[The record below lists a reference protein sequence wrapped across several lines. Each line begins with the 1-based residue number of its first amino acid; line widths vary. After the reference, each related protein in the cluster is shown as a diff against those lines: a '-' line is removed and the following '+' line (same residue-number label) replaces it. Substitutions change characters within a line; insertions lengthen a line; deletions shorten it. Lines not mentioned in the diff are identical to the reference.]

1 MGVALANRRETDSS
15 NPGLAVDRLHRQPR
29 RRSQRSA
36 RLAGNAR
43 RNRERNP
50 RRTARQPHVAA
61 ASDAEHAREQLI
73 IEVVRSVSSTLR
85 AMASVDSHRAL
96 LVAKELNLPVAG
108 VTSTL
113 ALLAEGATVP
123 FISRYRKEA
132 TGGLDDEAISRIAA
146 HAKVVDTREDRRESI
161 LSSLKEQGVLT
172 PALEQA
178 VKSAPSLSV
187 LEDLYLPFRPKRR
200 TRAMTAKERGLQPLA
215 DVLLAQA
222 PSSLSR
228 EALAT
233 PYLSKELPDVDAVWA
248 GARDIVAEHVAERPE
263 LRASIRQRFVDDAQ
277 LVVEAAR
284 GKSKA
289 PELAKFADHVGR
301 KERASQA
308 PSHRLLAAERGEA
321 EGLLKVSLELEE
333 APLRGVL
340 RQAVVKRGAAPVLQK
355 ELDEALD
362 DALTRLLLPAL
373 ERDRRRELKERADLD
388 AITVFAKNLTDLLLA
403 PPLGGKPVVA
413 IDPGLRTGCKVVALD
428 ARGGVEAQLTIYPHT
443 GHEAEAGA
451 QLAAFVTKARPV
463 AIAIGNGTA
472 GRETELFVKK
482 LQSNGFLAK
491 ELKVVSVSEAGASV
505 YSASEVAREELPT
518 LDVTLRGAVSI
529 GRRLQDP
536 LAELV
541 KIDPKSIGVGQY
553 QHDVDQTALAE
564 SLERVVETV
573 VNRVGVD
580 LNTASPTLLR
590 AIAGLGPQLAQAIVA
605 YRSEH
610 GAFETRAQL
619 KKVPRLGARAFEQ
632 CAGFLRVSGKEPLDA
647 SAVHPERYDVVNRM
661 AKDLGVTRQ
670 ALVGNA
676 SLARRIEVQRY
687 LDPENGLGLP
697 TLNDIIA
704 ELEKPGRDP
713 RAEFVEVGFDPNITE
728 LSHVKPGQV
737 LNGVVTNVAAFGAF
751 VDVGVH
757 QDGLVHVSELA
768 NRFVKDPAEVVKV
781 GQRVKVKVLQVD
793 EARRRI
799 ALSLKALQPAAA
811 PTSSPTSKFG
821 NMPRFA
827 PLK

>member
-1 MGVALANRRETDSS
+1 
-15 NPGLAVDRLHRQPR
+15 
-29 RRSQRSA
+29 
-36 RLAGNAR
+36 
-43 RNRERNP
+43 
-50 RRTARQPHVAA
+50 
-61 ASDAEHAREQLI
+61 
-73 IEVVRSVSSTLR
+73 
-85 AMASVDSHRAL
+85 MASVDSVRAA
-96 LVAKELNLPVAG
+96 LVAKELNLPLSG
-108 VTSTL
+108 VTATL
-113 ALLAEGATVP
+113 VLLSEGATVP

-132 TGGLDDEAISRIAA
+132 TGGLDDEAISRIAV
-146 HAKVVDTREDRRESI
+146 HAKVVATREDRRESI
-161 LSSLKEQGVLT
+161 LESLKEQGVLT

-178 VKSAPSLSV
+178 IRAAPTTSV

-228 EALAT
+228 DALAT
-233 PYLSKELPDVDAVWA
+233 PYVSADKSLPDVDAVWA
-248 GARDIVAEHVAERPE
+248 GARDIVAEVVAERPE
-263 LRASIRQRFVDDAQ
+263 LRDVIRQRFAEDAQ

-308 PSHRLLAAERGEA
+308 PSHRVLAAERGET

-333 APLRGVL
+333 ATVRGLV

-355 ELDEALD
+355 ELDLALD
-362 DALTRLLLPAL
+362 DALTRLLLPSL
-373 ERDRRRELKERADLD
+373 ERDRRRELKERADVD

-403 PPLGGKPVVA
+403 APLGGKPVVA
-413 IDPGLRTGCKVVALD
+413 IDPGLRTGCKVVSLD
-428 ARGGVEAQLTIYPHT
+428 ARGDVHAQLTIYPHT
-443 GHEAEAGA
+443 GHEAEAGS
-451 QLAAFVTKARPV
+451 QLAAFVAKAKPL

-472 GRETELFVKK
+472 GRETEVFVKK
-482 LQSNGFLAK
+482 LQTAGVIAK
-491 ELKVVSVSEAGASV
+491 GLKVISVSEAGASV
-505 YSASEVAREELPT
+505 YSASEVAREELPS

-553 QHDVDQTALAE
+553 QHDVDQPALAE
-564 SLERVVETV
+564 ALERVVETV

-605 YRSEH
+605 HRAEH

-632 CAGFLRVSGKEPLDA
+632 CAGFLRVAGKEPLDA
-647 SAVHPERYDVVNRM
+647 SAVHPERYELVTRM

-676 SLARRIEVQRY
+676 SLARKVDVSRY

-713 RAEFVEVGFDPNITE
+713 RAEFVEVGFDSTITE
-728 LSHVKPGQV
+728 LAHVKPGQV

-751 VDVGVH
+751 VDIGVH

-768 NRFVKDPAEVVKV
+768 NRFVKDASEVVKV

-793 EARRRI
+793 EPRRRI
-799 ALSLKALQPAAA
+799 ALSIKALQAAA
-811 PTSSPTSKFG
+811 PQASAPSSKFG
-821 NMPRFA
+821 NVPRFA

>member
-1 MGVALANRRETDSS
+1 
-15 NPGLAVDRLHRQPR
+15 
-29 RRSQRSA
+29 
-36 RLAGNAR
+36 
-43 RNRERNP
+43 
-50 RRTARQPHVAA
+50 
-61 ASDAEHAREQLI
+61 
-73 IEVVRSVSSTLR
+73 
-85 AMASVDSHRAL
+85 MASVDSHRAL
-96 LVAKELNLPVAG
+96 LVAKELNLPIAG

-146 HAKVVDTREDRRESI
+146 HSKVVDTREDRRESI

-178 VKSAPSLSV
+178 VKNAATLSV

-228 EALAT
+228 EALAA
-233 PYLSKELPDVDAVWA
+233 PYLSEEKSLPDVDAVWA
-248 GARDIVAEHVAERPE
+248 GARDIVAEQVAERPE
-263 LRASIRQRFVDDAQ
+263 LRAVIRQRFVEEAQ
-277 LVVEAAR
+277 LVVDAAR

-289 PELAKFADHVGR
+289 PELAKFADHVGK
-301 KERASQA
+301 KERASLA
-308 PSHRLLAAERGEA
+308 PSHRVLAAERGEA

-333 APLRGVL
+333 APVRGLL

-355 ELDEALD
+355 ELDLALD

-388 AITVFAKNLTDLLLA
+388 AITVFARNLTDLLLA
-403 PPLGGKPVVA
+403 APLGGKPVVA
-413 IDPGLRTGCKVVALD
+413 IDPGLRTGCKVAALD

-451 QLAAFVTKARPV
+451 QLAAFVTKAKPV

-482 LQSNGFLAK
+482 LQSGGFIAK

-564 SLERVVETV
+564 SLDRVVETV

-605 YRSEH
+605 YRAEH

-647 SAVHPERYDVVNRM
+647 SAVHPERYEVVTRM

-676 SLARRIEVQRY
+676 SLARKIEVQRY

-751 VDVGVH
+751 VDIGVH

-793 EARRRI
+793 EARKRI
-799 ALSLKALQPAAA
+799 ALSLKALQPAGA
-811 PTSSPTSKFG
+811 PQTASSPASKFG

>member
-1 MGVALANRRETDSS
+1 MV
-15 NPGLAVDRLHRQPR
+15 P
-29 RRSQRSA
+29 
-36 RLAGNAR
+36 
-43 RNRERNP
+43 
-50 RRTARQPHVAA
+50 
-61 ASDAEHAREQLI
+61 
-73 IEVVRSVSSTLR
+73 
-85 AMASVDSHRAL
+85 VDSVHAS
-96 LVAKELNLPVAG
+96 LVAKELNLPKAG

-113 ALLAEGATVP
+113 ILLAEGATVP
-123 FISRYRKEA
+123 FISRYRKES
-132 TGGLDDEAISRIAA
+132 TGGLDDEAISRIAV
-146 HAKVVDTREDRRESI
+146 HMKVVDTREARRQSI
-161 LSSLKEQGVLT
+161 LEGLREQGVLT
-172 PALEQA
+172 PALERA
-178 VKSAPSLSV
+178 VRAASTTSE

-222 PSSLSR
+222 PTSLSS
-228 EALAT
+228 EALAA
-233 PYLSKELPDVDAVWA
+233 PFVSADKSLPDGDAVWA
-248 GARDIVAEHVAERPE
+248 GVRDIVAESVAERPE
-263 LRASIRQRFVDDAQ
+263 LRAAVRQRFVEDAQ
-277 LVVEAAR
+277 LVVEVAR

-308 PSHRLLAAERGEA
+308 PSHRVLAAERGET
-321 EGLLKVSLELEE
+321 EGVLKVSLELDE
-333 APLRGVL
+333 ATVRGLV
-340 RQAVVKRGAAPVLQK
+340 RQAVVKRGAAPVLREQ
-355 ELDEALD
+355 LDLALD
-362 DALTRLLLPAL
+362 DAITRLLLPSL
-373 ERDRRRELKERADLD
+373 ERDRRRELKERADID
-388 AITVFAKNLTDLLLA
+388 AITVFARNLNDLLLA

-413 IDPGLRTGCKVVALD
+413 IDPGLRTGCKVVSLD
-428 ARGGVEAQLTIYPHT
+428 GRGDVHANLTIYPHT
-443 GHEAEAGA
+443 GQEVAAGS
-451 QLAAFVTKARPV
+451 QLAAFVAKAKPV

-482 LQSNGFLAK
+482 LQTAGVISK
-491 ELKVVSVSEAGASV
+491 ELLVISVSEAGASV
-505 YSASEVAREELPT
+505 YSASEVAREELPA

-553 QHDVDQTALAE
+553 QHDVDQSALAE
-564 SLERVVETV
+564 ALNRVVETV

-590 AIAGLGPQLAQAIVA
+590 AVAGVGPQLAQAIVA
-605 YRSEH
+605 HRAEH
-610 GAFETRAQL
+610 GPFETRGQL

-632 CAGFLRVSGKEPLDA
+632 CAGFLRVAGKEPLDA
-647 SAVHPERYDVVNRM
+647 SAVHPERYELVNRM

-670 ALVGNA
+670 SLVGNA
-676 SLARRIEVQRY
+676 ALARTIDVSRY
-687 LDPENGLGLP
+687 VDSEKGLGLP
-697 TLNDIIA
+697 TLHDIIA

-713 RAEFVEVGFDPNITE
+713 RAEFVEAGFDSNITE

-751 VDVGVH
+751 VDIGVH

-793 EARRRI
+793 EPRRRI
-799 ALSLKALQPAAA
+799 ALSLKALQVAATLQPMA
-811 PTSSPTSKFG
+811 PNTRFS
-821 NMPRFA
+821 NAPRFA